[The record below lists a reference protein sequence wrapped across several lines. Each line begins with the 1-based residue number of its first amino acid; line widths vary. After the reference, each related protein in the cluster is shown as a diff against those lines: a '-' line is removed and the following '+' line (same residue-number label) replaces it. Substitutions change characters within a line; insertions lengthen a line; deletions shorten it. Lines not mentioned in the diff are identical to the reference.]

1 MTQSEEQ
8 TLQALANAPNP
19 LYGLPLDWRIGT
31 ALVTRGWAE
40 LGLRYAHY
48 RITEA
53 GRRALDGQAVGEEAH
68 S

>member
-31 ALVTRGWAE
+31 ALVKRGWAE